1 MKVIR
6 FVLLV
11 CAVLFALPTNSQVL
25 RTGLLVGGGLGF
37 EHNLTPN
44 SGRPDIW
51 QEGDYK
57 IDYKD
62 KYQFGASL
70 GYRFRIEHGKNDR
83 LFYDMDLILDAKVFK
98 NTKSYYVDN
107 ELASRIIGHDANLA
121 LSLSPSVNYRLVK
134 GLYVGMGIE
143 PTWYMVPTNDGKKFD
158 IPLVW
163 KVGYNINNKID
174 LAINYRLGFTNVIDD
189 RIYKKGHISDLNL
202 SIFILFTISKK

>member
-70 GYRFRIEHGKNDR
+70 GYRF
-83 LFYDMDLILDAKVFK
+83 IL
-98 NTKSYYVDN
+98 YL
-107 ELASRIIGHDANLA
+107 ECH
-121 LSLSPSVNYRLVK
+121 
-134 GLYVGMGIE
+134 
-143 PTWYMVPTNDGKKFD
+143 
-158 IPLVW
+158 
-163 KVGYNINNKID
+163 NNQ
-174 LAINYRLGFTNVIDD
+174 NQPE
-189 RIYKKGHISDLNL
+189 
-202 SIFILFTISKK
+202 ISKRKYLIVKLF

>member
-57 IDYKD
+57 IGYKD

-70 GYRFRIEHGKNDR
+70 GYRFRIEHGKMIGCFMTWTLYSMR
-83 LFYDMDLILDAKVFK
+83 KYLRTQSLIMWIMSWQV
-98 NTKSYYVDN
+98 
-107 ELASRIIGHDANLA
+107 
-121 LSLSPSVNYRLVK
+121 
-134 GLYVGMGIE
+134 GL
-143 PTWYMVPTNDGKKFD
+143 
-158 IPLVW
+158 
-163 KVGYNINNKID
+163 
-174 LAINYRLGFTNVIDD
+174 
-189 RIYKKGHISDLNL
+189 
-202 SIFILFTISKK
+202 